1 MKQNFLKKDEIL
13 NHSSNVLVMG
23 MGIHMKN
30 FIESIIMKLW
40 IWLQNLC
47 NEPGAYTWSCKEK
60 SLVILILM
68 KLNFPEMTFWR
79 SYPRIAIGN
88 ILI

>member
-47 NEPGAYTWSCKEK
+47 NEPGAY
-60 SLVILILM
+60 
-68 KLNFPEMTFWR
+68 P
-79 SYPRIAIGN
+79 
-88 ILI
+88 

>member
-47 NEPGAYTWSCKEK
+47 NEPGAYT
-60 SLVILILM
+60 
-68 KLNFPEMTFWR
+68 
-79 SYPRIAIGN
+79 
-88 ILI
+88 